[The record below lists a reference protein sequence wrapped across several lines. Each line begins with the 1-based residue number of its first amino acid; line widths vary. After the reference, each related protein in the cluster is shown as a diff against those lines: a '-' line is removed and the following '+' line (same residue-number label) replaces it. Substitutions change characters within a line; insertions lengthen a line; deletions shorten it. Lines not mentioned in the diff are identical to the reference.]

1 MVKSNLDLQNRSKNI
16 IIHLRLLRG
25 AKYTYLAYTSKIWLI
40 HSKNLFFPRYSLD
53 VWKLSKLNYEKD
65 LCIVDTWV
73 RNLYAMRVNSTK
85 GISYSKVC
93 QLIVLFKMRNFRAN
107 QKHLKFWIVRIFA
120 KCSKACLMMSLE
132 LKLLCCDDKYPLGL
146 MILLVIFVTENLW
159 DKRLCE

>member
-73 RNLYAMRVNSTK
+73 RNIYAMRVNSTK

-93 QLIVLFKMRNFRAN
+93 QLIVL
-107 QKHLKFWIVRIFA
+107 HTLKFWIVRIFA
-120 KCSKACLMMSLE
+120 KCSKACLMMSLQ

>member
-1 MVKSNLDLQNRSKNI
+1 MFKSNLDLQNRSKNI
-16 IIHLRLLRG
+16 IIHLSLLRG
-25 AKYTYLAYTSKIWLI
+25 AKYTCLAYTAKIWLI
-40 HSKNLFFPRYSLD
+40 HSENLFFPRDSLD
-53 VWKLSKLNYEKD
+53 VWKLSKFNYEKD

>member
-73 RNLYAMRVNSTK
+73 RNIYAMRVNSTK
-85 GISYSKVC
+85 GIFYSKVC
-93 QLIVLFKMRNFRAN
+93 QLIVL
-107 QKHLKFWIVRIFA
+107 HILKFWIVRIFA